1 MAQQQKK
8 LPSNWKMFIS
18 FVKAVFKHVST
29 GAKKVSKGEFAERLS
44 VCYTCEHRI
53 ADRCGVCG
61 GFIEKKA
68 AWKTSGCP
76 KKKWQ

>member
-1 MAQQQKK
+1 
-8 LPSNWKMFIS
+8 MFIS

-61 GFIEKKA
+61 CFIEKKA